1 MNNDSR
7 SKIEE
12 STAIIFNHQSLGHVH
27 QAESVT
33 TNRLPPRR
41 ARNII
46 WLLAASVALMMT
58 GFGIIMPVFAR
69 RLGEFGDGVE
79 ALGLMTMVF
88 ALTQLIAAPVLGS
101 LTDRWGRRPF
111 ILIALIAF
119 SATNIGYL
127 LAQSTPLFILV
138 RALGGAFTAGLFP
151 AAMGVVADIMPEAQR
166 ARWIG
171 MIMGGYGAGFV
182 FGPVLGGFLYDGFG
196 FAAPFA
202 ISAILA
208 FLAFIAAAILVPE
221 TRPAAVRRREALRQR
236 RERFDS
242 DKLSQP
248 DQQESLWQSLPRPL
262 TVFGTLLFIDFIGS
276 FAFAFIEPQMVF
288 YLYEE
293 LNWSTTQ
300 FGIVVG
306 MYGLAMVFGQTV
318 LGQMSDRYGRK
329 PIIIL
334 GILLSSLLYVMLAF
348 IRSYPLI
355 LVSSA
360 IAGLGAA
367 LIAPAAS
374 AFYLD
379 ITARQYR
386 GRIVGIKE
394 SILSLGGVLGP
405 LLVIV
410 AARLTTPRGIF
421 IFAGSTVLFG
431 AFLAATL
438 LKKPAKLIEETD
450 NLAWNVNHQRY
461 LAAQATLSGLVM
473 SATRLRMRQE
483 TG

>member
-1 MNNDSR
+1 MSHSSMNY
-7 SKIEE
+7 
-12 STAIIFNHQSLGHVH
+12 QSLGIVH
-27 QAESVT
+27 QADSVI
-33 TNRLPPRR
+33 TNSLPPRR

-69 RLGEFGDGVE
+69 RLGELGSGVE

-88 ALTQLIAAPVLGS
+88 ALTQLIAAPILGS
-101 LTDRWGRRPF
+101 WTDRLGRRPF
-111 ILIALIAF
+111 ILIALLAF
-119 SATNIGYL
+119 TATNIGYL
-127 LAQSTPLFILV
+127 LVQTTPLFILV

-151 AAMGVVADIMPEAQR
+151 AAMGVVADIMPEEQR

-182 FGPVLGGFLYDGFG
+182 FGPVLGGFLYDGWG
-196 FAAPFA
+196 FTAPFA
-202 ISAILA
+202 ISAVLA
-208 FLAFIAAAILVPE
+208 FGGFIAAAILVPE
-221 TRPAAVRRREALRQR
+221 TRTAPIRRREALRQR
-236 RERFDS
+236 REDGGF
-242 DKLSQP
+242 DKLSQ
-248 DQQESLWQSLPRPL
+248 QEQPTSLWQSLPRPL
-262 TVFGTLLFIDFIGS
+262 AVFGTLLFVDFIGR

-293 LNWSTTQ
+293 LNWSTIQ

-306 MYGLAMVFGQTV
+306 MYGLAMVFGQMV

-329 PIIIL
+329 PIIVL
-334 GILLSSLLYVMLAF
+334 GILLSSLLYVMLVF

-360 IAGLGAA
+360 IAGLGEA

-379 ITARQYR
+379 ITERQYR

-394 SILSLGGVLGP
+394 SVLSLGGVLGP
-405 LLVIV
+405 LAVV
-410 AARLTTPRGIF
+410 VTTRLTTARGIF
-421 IFAGSTVLFG
+421 MIAGGLILLA
-431 AFLAATL
+431 AFLAIIL
-438 LKKPAKLIEETD
+438 LKPPSKPLPKTK
-450 NLAWNVNHQRY
+450 NLAWQVNQQRS
-461 LAAQATLSGLVM
+461 LAAQATLSGLVL
-473 SATRLRMRQE
+473 SATRLRRERQIFG
-483 TG
+483 TRMNTD

>member
-1 MNNDSR
+1 MN
-7 SKIEE
+7 
-12 STAIIFNHQSLGHVH
+12 A
-27 QAESVT
+27 
-33 TNRLPPRR
+33 PPS
-41 ARNII
+41 ARTR
-46 WLLAASVALMMT
+46 M
-58 GFGIIMPVFAR
+58 
-69 RLGEFGDGVE
+69 
-79 ALGLMTMVF
+79 
-88 ALTQLIAAPVLGS
+88 
-101 LTDRWGRRPF
+101 
-111 ILIALIAF
+111 
-119 SATNIGYL
+119 NIGYL
-127 LAQSTPLFILV
+127 LAQSTPVFILV

-151 AAMGVVADIMPEAQR
+151 AAMGVVADIMPEEQR

-196 FAAPFA
+196 FSAPFS
-202 ISAILA
+202 ISAGLA
-208 FLAFIAAAILVPE
+208 LLAFIAALILVPE
-221 TRPAAVRRREALRQR
+221 TRPAAVRRREELRQR
-236 RERFDS
+236 RETAVTETP
-242 DKLSQP
+242 QV
-248 DQQESLWQSLPRPL
+248 SLWQSLPRPL
-262 TVFGTLLFIDFIGS
+262 TVFFTLLFVDFIGS
-276 FAFAFIEPQMVF
+276 FAFAFVEPQMVF

-293 LNWSTTQ
+293 LNWTTSQ

-306 MYGLAMVFGQTV
+306 IYGLAMVFGQTV

-348 IRSYPLI
+348 LRSYPLI

-379 ITARQYR
+379 ITDRQYR

-394 SILSLGGVLGP
+394 SVLSLGGVLGP

-421 IFAGSTVLFG
+421 IFAGALVLFG
-431 AFLAATL
+431 AVLSIIL
-438 LKKPAKLIEETD
+438 LRPPQKPLPETQ
-450 NLAWNVNHQRY
+450 NLAWHVNQQRG
-461 LAAQATLSGLVM
+461 LAAQSTLSGLVM
-473 SATRLRMRQE
+473 SATRLRQE
-483 TG
+483 RRLKSYLHPM

>member
-1 MNNDSR
+1 MKS
-7 SKIEE
+7 
-12 STAIIFNHQSLGHVH
+12 SLGQVYT
-27 QAESVT
+27 ANSVT
-33 TNRLPPRR
+33 SNQLPPRR

-69 RLGEFGDGVE
+69 RLGELGSGVE

-88 ALTQLIAAPVLGS
+88 ALTQLIAAPILGS
-101 LTDRWGRRPF
+101 WTDKWGRRPF
-111 ILIALIAF
+111 ILIALLAF
-119 SATNIGYL
+119 TATNIGYL
-127 LAQSTPLFILV
+127 LVQTTPLFILV

-151 AAMGVVADIMPEAQR
+151 AAMGVVADIMPEEQR

-182 FGPVLGGFLYDGFG
+182 FGPVLGGFLYDGWG
-196 FAAPFA
+196 FTAPFA

-208 FLAFIAAAILVPE
+208 FCGFIAAAILVPE
-221 TRPAAVRRREALRQR
+221 TRTAPIRRREALRQR
-236 RERFDS
+236 RENGGIGF
-242 DKLSQP
+242 DKLSQQAQP
-248 DQQESLWQSLPRPL
+248 TSLWQSLPRPL
-262 TVFGTLLFIDFIGS
+262 AVFGTLLFVDFIGR

-293 LNWSTTQ
+293 LNWSTIQ

-306 MYGLAMVFGQTV
+306 MYGLAMVFGQMV

-329 PIIIL
+329 PIIVL
-334 GILLSSLLYVMLAF
+334 GILLSSLLYVMLVF

-360 IAGLGAA
+360 IAGLGEA

-379 ITARQYR
+379 ITERQYR

-394 SILSLGGVLGP
+394 SVLSLGGVLGP
-405 LLVIV
+405 LAVVV
-410 AARLTTPRGIF
+410 ATRLTTSRGIF
-421 IFAGSTVLFG
+421 MIAGSLILLA
-431 AFLAATL
+431 AFLAITL
-438 LKKPAKLIEETD
+438 LKPPPKPLPETK
-450 NLAWNVNHQRY
+450 NLAWQINQQRS
-461 LAAQATLSGLVM
+461 LAAQATLSGLVL
-473 SATRLRMRQE
+473 SATRLRRE
-483 TG
+483 RRVFKTRTNADERG